1 MYFFEQTIYDR
12 HANTNMKSVNQPEK
26 VDNKYNANVDA
37 NGNVI
42 DPNVSYVDPNA
53 RPVDPNV
60 DPNIANANADPN
72 VDPNASV
79 DPNAVDPNIDPNEFG
94 QVAVNPASTSIKR
107 YFLIKKLFMLNEKL
121 NKLNMK
127 NDILNFLINF
137 IDGFSYEALL
147 SIARKL
153 VEEIHVQLQIPDQ
166 ADTSPN

>member
-26 VDNKYNANVDA
+26 VDNRHNVNVDA

-42 DPNVSYVDPNA
+42 DPNVSYVDPN
-53 RPVDPNV
+53 
-60 DPNIANANADPN
+60 IANADPN
-72 VDPNASV
+72 V

-127 NDILNFLINF
+127 NDILIFLINF

-166 ADTSPN
+166 ADVSPN